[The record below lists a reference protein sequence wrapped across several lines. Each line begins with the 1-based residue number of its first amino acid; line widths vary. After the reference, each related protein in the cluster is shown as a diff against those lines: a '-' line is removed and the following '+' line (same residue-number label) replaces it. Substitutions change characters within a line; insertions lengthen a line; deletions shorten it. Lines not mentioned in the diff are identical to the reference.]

1 MDQTIV
7 GDPTSL
13 PSGPDLHSGT
23 VQAESNFVRV
33 QNDLNSVSSL
43 QPRPPAQVFA
53 RTPSGIQP
61 VSGTA
66 LSPTAATLRS
76 NLMQNEVLRASL
88 QTESAGPHGI
98 HQTLENIEK
107 ISVSELAQIDRKST
121 LVAKIPAR
129 GDYRERASIE
139 TMKARGST
147 PTPAQTPTLDEQGE

>member
-7 GDPTSL
+7 GDPTLL

-23 VQAESNFVRV
+23 VQPDSNFVRV

-53 RTPSGIQP
+53 RTPTGVQP

-98 HQTLENIEK
+98 HQTLEK